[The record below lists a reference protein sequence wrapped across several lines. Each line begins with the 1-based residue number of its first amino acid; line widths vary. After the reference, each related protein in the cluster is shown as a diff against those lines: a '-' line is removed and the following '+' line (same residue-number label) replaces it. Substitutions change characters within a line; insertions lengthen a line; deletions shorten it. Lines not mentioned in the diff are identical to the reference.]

1 METISNDNRLM
12 NKKAGFNLKLHKVAR
27 FMWSVFRTM
36 IFIGLGF
43 ILLYPVI
50 YMLSIAF
57 RPVEEVMDPGI
68 VWIPKHLTLDNFK
81 TTVKVMDY
89 PVALFNTVTIGVFSA
104 MMQVVSC
111 AVAGYGFARFKFKER
126 NMLFAL
132 VLFTILVPPQ
142 TITIPTYLQ
151 YKNFDVLGI
160 LGFIGRLTGNGI
172 ALNLLDSRLAF
183 YLPSLL
189 GMGIRSGLYIYVYRQ
204 FFRGMPKELEDA
216 ALIDGCGAFKTF
228 TRVMLPNAK
237 AVILTVFLFSIV
249 WHWNDYYH
257 AAMYLS
263 SKLTIATSL
272 ANLRQSLKTQG
283 INIYDPFMLVTR
295 MQMGSLLTILPLLI
309 LYTFTQKH
317 FTESIERSGIV
328 G

>member
-1 METISNDNRLM
+1 MRIPNTN
-12 NKKAGFNLKLHKVAR
+12 AFKLHKLTGIA
-27 FMWSVFRTM
+27 WSIFRTLL
-36 IFIGLGF
+36 FIGLGF

-57 RPVEEVMDPGI
+57 RPVSEVMDPGI
-68 VWIPKHLTLDNFK
+68 VWIPRHLTFDNLK
-81 TTVKVMDY
+81 TTFKVMNY
-89 PVALFNTVTIGVFSA
+89 PEALLNTVSIGVISA
-104 MMQVVSC
+104 MLQLVSC
-111 AVAGYGFARFKFKER
+111 AVAGYGFARFRFRER
-126 NMLFAL
+126 NILFAL

-151 YKNFDVLGI
+151 FRNFDFFGI
-160 LGFIGRLTGNGI
+160 LGAIGALNGRNLTI
-172 ALNLLDSRLAF
+172 NLLDTRFSF
-183 YLPSLL
+183 YLPSAL
-189 GMGIRSGLYIYVYRQ
+189 GMGIRSGLYIYIYRQ
-204 FFRGMPKELEDA
+204 FFRGMPVELEDA
-216 ALIDGCGAFKTF
+216 AMIDGCGPFSTF

-237 AVILTVFLFSIV
+237 AVILTVFLFAIV
-249 WHWNDYYH
+249 WHWNDYYY

-295 MQMGSLLTILPLLI
+295 MQMGSLLAIFPLLV
-309 LYTFTQKH
+309 LYMFTQKH
-317 FTESIERSGIV
+317 FTESIERTGIV

>member
-1 METISNDNRLM
+1 MKTPNIAAFKWHRLT
-12 NKKAGFNLKLHKVAR
+12 ATA
-27 FMWSVFRTM
+27 WSIFRTLL
-36 IFIGLGF
+36 FIGLGF

-57 RPVEEVMDPGI
+57 RPVSEVMDPGI
-68 VWIPKHLTLDNFK
+68 VWIPRHLTTENLA
-81 TTVKVMDY
+81 TTFKVMNY
-89 PVALFNTVTIGVFSA
+89 PEALLNTVSIGVLSA
-104 MMQVVSC
+104 LLQLASC
-111 AVAGYGFARFKFKER
+111 AVAGYGFARFQFRER
-126 NMLFAL
+126 KLLFAM

-151 YKNFDVLGI
+151 FRNFDVFGI
-160 LGFIGRLTGNGI
+160 LGLIGSLSGHDLT
-172 ALNLLDSRLAF
+172 LNLLDTRFSF
-183 YLPSLL
+183 YLPSML
-189 GMGIRSGLYIYVYRQ
+189 GMGIRSGLYIYIYRQ
-204 FFRGMPKELEDA
+204 FFRGMPAELEDA
-216 ALIDGCGAFKTF
+216 AMIDGCGPFATF

-237 AVILTVFLFSIV
+237 AVILTVFLFSVV
-249 WHWNDYYH
+249 WHWNDYYY
-257 AAMYLS
+257 AAMYLG

-295 MQMGSLLTILPLLI
+295 MQMGSLLSIFPLLV
-309 LYTFTQKH
+309 LYSFTQKH